1 MSSQCFQVAAGDEVG
16 RQNNS
21 YVQPYSCYELGCLLL
36 DNPEVR
42 VVCALDTME
51 QVYFIKMFH

>member
-1 MSSQCFQVAAGDEVG
+1 MTDWRMDCMSQCFQVAARDEVG

-42 VVCALDTME
+42 VVCEVSVRL
-51 QVYFIKMFH
+51 IL

>member
-1 MSSQCFQVAAGDEVG
+1 MSQCFQVAARDEVG

-42 VVCALDTME
+42 VVCEVSVRL
-51 QVYFIKMFH
+51 IL